1 MPKETTRETTG
12 TTDMPNVNFYLKKA
26 EQSTNR
32 SLIILQMK
40 YKARR
45 LVFSTG
51 ESVEPSNWNEGKQRV
66 KGRNITTKDDK
77 HLLNDLL
84 DNLETVL
91 LKAYNK
97 ELPNGVPQPDT
108 LKKYLSDFV
117 NQNEETAGQTTLH
130 VLLDRFICGEIK
142 SQGEDKSANTL
153 KTYKTLKGH
162 LTEFESVKKIKID
175 FDAITLDFYYKYVDF
190 LKNRDR
196 HEKDIRR
203 LRPDLKNKPIKG
215 LDPNSI
221 GKDIQIL
228 KVVMGEAVDQDL
240 TENLQFKHKKFFVI
254 RKDTDAVYL
263 TVKEIM
269 KLYKYD
275 FSANKKLENVR
286 DLFVFGCFTGLRFSD
301 YSNVKPENIIS
312 EDGEFFVKMRTKKT
326 DDLVIIP
333 TNPIILEIFEKY
345 KHNPN
350 RLPKSISIQKF
361 NDYVKEACR
370 VAGLVETGRLSKSM
384 DLQLWE
390 SISSHTCRRSFASN
404 YYLEG
409 FPTIDLMKITGHT
422 TERSFMKYIKVTK
435 LTAAKNLSKH
445 IKKNWGQ
452 LIMRVAS

>member
-1 MPKETTRETTG
+1 
-12 TTDMPNVNFYLKKA
+12 MPNVNFYLKKA
-26 EQSTNR
+26 EESTGK

-40 YKARR
+40 YKKRR

-51 ESVEPSNWNEGKQRV
+51 ETIKPGNWNEGKQRV
-66 KGRNITTKDDK
+66 KGNTVTTADGEHK
-77 HLLNDLL
+77 LNDLL
-84 DNLETVL
+84 DNLETE
-91 LKAYNK
+91 LKRAYND
-97 ELPNGVPQPDT
+97 EVANGIPEIKI
-108 LKKYLSDFV
+108 LKQYLTDFI
-117 NQNEETAGQTTLH
+117 NQNEVGDNHVTLH
-130 VLLDRFICGEIK
+130 KLLDRFISGEIK
-142 SQGEDKSANTL
+142 SKGEDKSSSTL

-162 LTEFESVKKIKID
+162 LLEFEGVKKMKVD
-175 FDAITLDFYYKYVDF
+175 FDTIVLDFYYKYVDF
-190 LKNRDR
+190 LKNRGKY
-196 HEKDIRR
+196 EKEIRK
-203 LRPDLKNKPIKG
+203 LRPELKNKAVKG
-215 LDPNSI
+215 LDANSI

-228 KVVMGEAVDQDL
+228 KVVMGEAVDQDY
-240 TENLQFKHKKFFVI
+240 TTNLQFKHKKFFVI
-254 RKDTDAVYL
+254 RKDTDAVFL

-269 KLYKYD
+269 KLYKFD
-275 FSANKKLENVR
+275 FTANKKLENVR

-312 EDGEFFVKMRTKKT
+312 EDGEYFIKMKTKKT
-326 DDLVIIP
+326 DELVIIP
-333 TNPIILEIFEKY
+333 TNPVILEIFEKY

-361 NDYVKEACR
+361 NDYIKDACMT
-370 VAGLVETGRLSKSM
+370 AGLVETGRLSKSM

-390 SISSHTCRRSFASN
+390 SISSHTCRRSFATN

-435 LTAAKNLSKH
+435 LSAAKNLSRH